1 MSGLTPAGLSLV
13 ALLLAIVF
21 SCTSRVNVGILA
33 LALAWIFGL
42 IGGAGPDAVVKTFP
56 ALLFVTLAGVTLLFA
71 IAESNGTLER
81 LAGAALRLARGDA
94 RLLPILLFFIAC
106 AVSTVGPGAIASVA
120 LVAPMA
126 MAVSRRA
133 GTPPFL
139 TALAVTN
146 GANAGNLSPVSAV
159 GVIANTKMAEAGLG
173 GHELKVWAANFAA
186 HLVIGAAAYL
196 LLGGLRSTGGE
207 APPVD
212 AAAVRPAFSRAQW
225 LTVAL
230 IALWIAGVVVGGVP
244 LGLAAFAA
252 AAVLI
257 LLRAADETDALRR
270 MPWPAI
276 LMVTGMSALVGVVE
290 RTGGMALFTSLLAR
304 LASPSTVNGVD
315 RLRDRRDLDVQQ
327 HVGGGAPRFPSR
339 RPRPRARARRRRP
352 PGHRP
357 QHQRRRFRRGRLA
370 PLDAGRAVRGRRRRP
385 RGVEGPVPPA
395 HGVGPVHDRGRRG
408 AVPGLRGTVRAALSP
423 RLSSP

>member
-21 SCTSRVNVGILA
+21 SCTSRVNVGVLA
-33 LALAWIFGL
+33 FALAWIFGL
-42 IGGAGPDAVVKTFP
+42 IGGAGPDAVMKSFP

-81 LAGAALRLARGDA
+81 LAAAALRLARGDA
-94 RLLPILLFFIAC
+94 RVLPILLFFIAC

-126 MAVSRRA
+126 MAVARRA
-133 GTPPFL
+133 GIPPFL

-186 HLVIGAAAYL
+186 HLVVGAAAYL

-212 AAAVRPAFSRAQW
+212 AAAVRSTFSRAQW
-225 LTVAL
+225 LTVAM
-230 IALWIAGVVVGGVP
+230 IAVWIAGVMAGGVP

-257 LLRAADETDALRR
+257 LLRAANETDALRR

-304 LASPSTVNGVD
+304 LASPSTVNGVIAF
-315 RLRDRRDLDVQQ
+315 VT
-327 HVGGGAPRFPSR
+327 
-339 RPRPRARARRRRP
+339 
-352 PGHRP
+352 
-357 QHQRRRFRRGRLA
+357 
-370 PLDAGRAVRGRRRRP
+370 
-385 RGVEGPVPPA
+385 GVISTYSSTSGVVLPA
-395 HGVGPVHDRGRRG
+395 FLP
-408 AVPGLRGTVRAALSP
+408 AVPGLVRELGGGDPLAIALSINVGASVVDVSP
-423 RLSSP
+423 LSTLGALCVAAVADPEASRDLFRRLMVWGLSMTVVGGLLCQAFAGPFARL